1 MRVQIESDCLLPAGV
16 NDWIKDK
23 ARLVF
28 SPHAGQIRRIR
39 IQLRQVERSEAI
51 VTVLGREVR
60 TIVTKR
66 TAGDP
71 LSAYSEAADHAS
83 RLLKS
88 RLRLNRALA
97 RTAVG

>member
-1 MRVQIESDCLLPAGV
+1 MRMQIESDCLLPSGA

-39 IQLRQVERSEAI
+39 IQLRQAERSEAT
-51 VTVLGREVR
+51 VTVWCREVR
-60 TIVTKR
+60 TVATER
-66 TAGDP
+66 TAVDP
-71 LSAYSEAADHAS
+71 LRAYGEAADQAA

-88 RLRLNRALA
+88 RLRLKRALA
-97 RTAVG
+97 ETEAG